1 MSDNDVQNF
10 TIFNHHEDVG
20 SLLDESHTIN
30 LHEDSMQG
38 NVALPGASNK
48 HTWNQQEE
56 NP

>member
-1 MSDNDVQNF
+1 MMCKISPF
-10 TIFNHHEDVG
+10 

-38 NVALPGASNK
+38 NVALLGASNK